1 MMAGFSVAGAVE
13 IEWRWVE
20 VIGVYLTHN
29 GVTAVTEYERWHNAS
44 SSKNPWWVIIMINGR
59 VVR

>member
-1 MMAGFSVAGAVE
+1 
-13 IEWRWVE
+13 

-44 SSKNPWWVIIMINGR
+44 SSKNPWWVVIMINGR
-59 VVR
+59 VVRW